1 MTKPTQWLLD
11 FVEEER
17 LPSTFTA
24 LAMDYYIPLAQHI
37 AAWKARQD
45 TPLVIGVNGAQG
57 TGKST
62 LSKVLSMALTKNHA
76 CNTAI
81 ISIDD
86 IYHTKATRETLGRTI
101 HPLMATRGVP
111 GTHDTDLG
119 IQLLRD
125 LIAKKEVLIPSFDKA
140 CDDMNEYLITTT
152 NGKTAVLLSY
162 NEYRSMKE
170 TFYLM
175 RSKANKRRLD
185 EAVEQ
190 IETGY
195 YTFLK
200 LA

>member
-1 MTKPTQWLLD
+1 M
-11 FVEEER
+11 EAI
-17 LPSTFTA
+17 SCS
-24 LAMDYYIPLAQHI
+24 
-37 AAWKARQD
+37 D
-45 TPLVIGVNGAQG
+45 TRSNLN
-57 TGKST
+57 K
-62 LSKVLSMALTKNHA
+62 
-76 CNTAI
+76 
-81 ISIDD
+81 
-86 IYHTKATRETLGRTI
+86 
-101 HPLMATRGVP
+101 
-111 GTHDTDLG
+111 
-119 IQLLRD
+119 
-125 LIAKKEVLIPSFDKA
+125 LIDKA

-152 NGKTAVLLSY
+152 SGKTAVLLSY